1 MDMIL
6 RQSTSRPRFVMAL
19 CLLVILAVSGAYLWM
34 AAGGTLAGIVSVL
47 CGPSAQAGLMPLM
60 AMWLAMTLAM
70 MTPSAVPMISAYL
83 DIAEAAAAKQMKVV
97 PPLVLA
103 AGYGAIWLSFALAA
117 AVGQW
122 ALMKTGQTGALEGRW
137 AALVF
142 IGAGAYQF
150 TTLKHA
156 CLSKCRMP
164 MPYFMAHWTDRPLG
178 VFRMGIDQGVNCFGC
193 CWALM
198 MLSFVA
204 GLMNIVWMAFI
215 GLVMVLEKTMP
226 QPKALSYGI
235 GLGLIGAGI
244 YLIIV

>member
-1 MDMIL
+1 MDVIL
-6 RQSTSRPRFVMAL
+6 RQTTSRPRTIMAL

-34 AAGGTLAGIVSVL
+34 AAGGTLAGFVSVL
-47 CGPSAQAGLMPLM
+47 CAPSAKAGLMPLM
-60 AMWLAMTLAM
+60 GMWLAMTLAM

-83 DIAEAAAAKQMKVV
+83 DIAGAAAEKQMTIV

-103 AGYGAIWLSFALAA
+103 AGYGAIWLSFAMAA
-117 AVGQW
+117 AVTQW
-122 ALMKTGQTGALEGRW
+122 ALIEAGHSGALAGRW
-137 AALVF
+137 AGLVL

-150 TTLKHA
+150 TALKHA

-164 MPYFMAHWTDRPLG
+164 MPYFMAHWTDSRLG

-198 MLSFVA
+198 TLSFVA

-215 GLVMVLEKTMP
+215 GLLMVLEKTMP
-226 QPKALSYGI
+226 QPKALTYGT
-235 GLGLIGAGI
+235 GLGLIGAGVF
-244 YLIIV
+244 LIIV